1 MNYRDAWIIEPSKVE
16 TQESRL
22 LGKGAFSE
30 VYVGV
35 VSGSNNLHLSF
46 CNEEM
51 KINRSHS
58 SI

>member
-1 MNYRDAWIIEPSKVE
+1 MNYRDAWMIKKSEVE
-16 TQESRL
+16 IYEDLL

-35 VSGSNNLHLSF
+35 VSGSNNFHLSF

-51 KINRSHS
+51 KINRSDS
-58 SI
+58 PI